1 MFRGVVS
8 WGRCRRG
15 IGVLCCMAGLLGALR
30 PASAW
35 SAPAL
40 TLRRSV
46 ALAVARAP
54 LVQAGRAREDAARAD
69 LDRAGRWPDPRL
81 EFGVQNLTV
90 QGPGAFNPAADSMTM
105 RTIGFSQAIPS
116 GTALAA
122 ERAGARAGEAAAG
135 AETEQARLHTR
146 QAAAAAWVSLWAARR
161 AREQLEELER
171 QSALVIVAAKAR
183 LAGGTGSTADVLAAQ
198 AAQAELANRLDQADA
213 TVAAARAALARWVGA
228 AAAQATLADPPDFT
242 RLPVTAA
249 HLLQS
254 PDAQAPLLGWSS
266 REDRAEAAL
275 QGARASK
282 HPDWSVG
289 LSYGVR
295 APGLP
300 AMATLMV
307 GVRLPLFPAHRE
319 DQDIL
324 ARRADLEAVRAER
337 ENARRAQIEAVQ
349 RLLATWQGYG
359 RQVQRDRDTLL
370 ALAADRS
377 AAALAA
383 YRGGAS
389 LQPWL
394 EARRDEIAIRLDY
407 VEALKAWGDSWAELA
422 FLLPEYAQ

>member
-1 MFRGVVS
+1 MSVL
-8 WGRCRRG
+8 RCRPRG
-15 IGVLCCMAGLLGALR
+15 AVFPLSC
-30 PASAW
+30 
-35 SAPAL
+35 APAL
-40 TLRRSV
+40 LALLAFPVLAAAPLTLQQ
-46 ALAVARAP
+46 AATLAVERAP
-54 LVQAGRAREDAARAD
+54 LVQAGHAREDAARAD
-69 LDRAGRWPDPRL
+69 LDRAGRWPDPSL
-81 EFGVQNLTV
+81 DFGVQNLPV
-90 QGPGAFNPAADSMTM
+90 QGPGAFIPAAGSMTM
-105 RTIGFSQAIPS
+105 RTVGFSQEIPS
-116 GTALAA
+116 GAKLAA
-122 ERAGARAGEAAAG
+122 ERAGARAGEAAAS
-135 AETEQARLHTR
+135 AETEQARLNTR

-161 AREQLEELER
+161 AREQLEGLER
-171 QSALVIVAAKAR
+171 QNALVIVAAKAR
-183 LAGGTGSTADVLAAQ
+183 LAGGTGSTADALAAQ

-213 TVAAARAALARWVGA
+213 TIAAARAALARWVGA
-228 AAAQATLADPPDFT
+228 AAAQATLADPPDFM

-254 PDAQAPLLGWSS
+254 PDAQAPLLDWES

-282 HPDWSVG
+282 HPGWNVD
-289 LSYGVR
+289 LSYGRV
-295 APGLP
+295 PGLP
-300 AMATLMV
+300 ALATLMV

-394 EARRDEIAIRLDY
+394 EARRDEITTRLDY
-407 VEALKAWGDSWAELA
+407 VEALKAWGDTWAQLA
-422 FLLPEYAQ
+422 YLLPEYAQ

>member
-1 MFRGVVS
+1 MFVFDR
-8 WGRCRRG
+8 RRRRG
-15 IGVLCCMAGLLGALR
+15 AVFHLQCATALLALTVF
-30 PASAW
+30 
-35 SAPAL
+35 PAL
-40 TLRRSV
+40 AASPLTLQQAV
-46 ALAVARAP
+46 TLAVERAP

-69 LDRAGRWPDPRL
+69 RNRAGRWPDPSL
-81 EFGVQNLTV
+81 DFGVQNLPV
-90 QGPGAFNPAADSMTM
+90 QGPGAFIPAAGSMTM
-105 RTIGFSQAIPS
+105 RTVGFSQEIPS
-116 GTALAA
+116 GAALAA
-122 ERAGARAGEAAAG
+122 ERAGARAGAAAAS

-161 AREQLEELER
+161 ARAQLEGLER
-171 QSALVIVAAKAR
+171 QNALVIVAAKAR
-183 LAGGTGSTADVLAAQ
+183 LAGGTGSTADALAAQ

-213 TVAAARAALARWVGA
+213 TIAAARAALARWVGA

-254 PDAQAPLLGWSS
+254 PDAQAPLLDWES

-275 QGARASK
+275 QSARASK
-282 HPDWSVG
+282 HPGWNVD
-289 LSYGVR
+289 LSYGRV
-295 APGLP
+295 PGLP
-300 AMATLMV
+300 ALATLMV

-349 RLLATWQGYG
+349 RLLATWRGYG
-359 RQVQRDRDTLL
+359 RQVRRDRDTLL
-370 ALAADRS
+370 SLAADRS

-394 EARRDEIAIRLDY
+394 EARRDEISTRLDY
-407 VEALKAWGDSWAELA
+407 VGALNAWGDTWVQLA
-422 FLLPEYAQ
+422 YLLPEYAQ

>member
-1 MFRGVVS
+1 MFVFDR
-8 WGRCRRG
+8 RRRRG
-15 IGVLCCMAGLLGALR
+15 AVFHLQCATALLALTVF
-30 PASAW
+30 
-35 SAPAL
+35 PAL
-40 TLRRSV
+40 AASPLTLQQAV
-46 ALAVARAP
+46 TLAVERAP

-69 LDRAGRWPDPRL
+69 RNRAGRWPDPSL
-81 EFGVQNLTV
+81 DFGVQNLPV
-90 QGPGAFNPAADSMTM
+90 QGPGAFIPAAGSMTM
-105 RTIGFSQAIPS
+105 RTVGFSQEIPS
-116 GTALAA
+116 GAALAA
-122 ERAGARAGEAAAG
+122 ERAGARAGAAAAS

-161 AREQLEELER
+161 ARAQLEGLER
-171 QSALVIVAAKAR
+171 QNALVIVAAKAR
-183 LAGGTGSTADVLAAQ
+183 LAGGTGSTADALAAQ

-213 TVAAARAALARWVGA
+213 TIAAARAALARWVGA

-254 PDAQAPLLGWSS
+254 PDAQAPLLDWES

-275 QGARASK
+275 QSARASK
-282 HPDWSVG
+282 HPGWNVN
-289 LSYGVR
+289 LSYGRV
-295 APGLP
+295 PGLP
-300 AMATLMV
+300 ALATLMV

-349 RLLATWQGYG
+349 RLLATWRGYG
-359 RQVQRDRDTLL
+359 RQVRRDRDTLL
-370 ALAADRS
+370 SLAADRS

-394 EARRDEIAIRLDY
+394 EARRDEISTRLDY
-407 VEALKAWGDSWAELA
+407 VGALNAWGDTWVQLA
-422 FLLPEYAQ
+422 YLLPEYAQ

>member
-1 MFRGVVS
+1 MSVL
-8 WGRCRRG
+8 RCRPRG
-15 IGVLCCMAGLLGALR
+15 AVFPLSCATVLLALLAFPVLAAV
-30 PASAW
+30 P
-35 SAPAL
+35 L
-40 TLRRSV
+40 TLQQAAV
-46 ALAVARAP
+46 LAVARAP
-54 LVQAGRAREDAARAD
+54 LVQAGHAREDAARAD

-81 EFGVQNLTV
+81 DFGVQNLPV
-90 QGPGAFNPAADSMTM
+90 QGPGAFIPAAGSMTM
-105 RTIGFSQAIPS
+105 RTVGFSQEIPS
-116 GTALAA
+116 GAKLAA
-122 ERAGARAGEAAAG
+122 ERAGARAGAAAAG

-161 AREQLEELER
+161 ARAQLEGLER
-171 QSALVIVAAKAR
+171 QNALVIVAAKAR
-183 LAGGTGSTADVLAAQ
+183 LAGGTGSTADALAAQ

-213 TVAAARAALARWVGA
+213 TIAAARAALARWVGA

-242 RLPVTAA
+242 RLPVAAA

-254 PDAQAPLLGWSS
+254 TDAQAPLLDWES

-275 QGARASK
+275 QSARASK
-282 HPDWSVG
+282 HPGWNVD
-289 LSYGVR
+289 LSYGRV
-295 APGLP
+295 PGLP
-300 AMATLMV
+300 ALATLMV

-394 EARRDEIAIRLDY
+394 EARRDEITTRLDY
-407 VEALKAWGDSWAELA
+407 VEALKAWGDTWAQLA
-422 FLLPEYAQ
+422 YLLPEYAQ

>member
-1 MFRGVVS
+1 MFVFDR
-8 WGRCRRG
+8 RRRRG
-15 IGVLCCMAGLLGALR
+15 AVFHLQCATALLALTVF
-30 PASAW
+30 
-35 SAPAL
+35 PAL
-40 TLRRSV
+40 AASPLTLQQAV
-46 ALAVARAP
+46 TLAVERAP

-69 LDRAGRWPDPRL
+69 RNRAGRWPDPSL
-81 EFGVQNLTV
+81 DFGVQNLPV
-90 QGPGAFNPAADSMTM
+90 QGPGAFIPAAGSMTM
-105 RTIGFSQAIPS
+105 RTVGFSQEIPS
-116 GTALAA
+116 GAALAA
-122 ERAGARAGEAAAG
+122 ERAGARAGAAAAS

-161 AREQLEELER
+161 AGAQLEGLER
-171 QSALVIVAAKAR
+171 QNALVIVAAKAR
-183 LAGGTGSTADVLAAQ
+183 LAGGTGSTADALAAQ

-213 TVAAARAALARWVGA
+213 TIAAARAALARWVGA

-254 PDAQAPLLGWSS
+254 PDAQAPLLDWES

-275 QGARASK
+275 QSARASK
-282 HPDWSVG
+282 HPGWNVD
-289 LSYGVR
+289 LSYGRV
-295 APGLP
+295 PGLP
-300 AMATLMV
+300 ALATLMV

-349 RLLATWQGYG
+349 RLLATWRGYG
-359 RQVQRDRDTLL
+359 RQVRRDRDTLL
-370 ALAADRS
+370 SLAADRS

-394 EARRDEIAIRLDY
+394 EARRDEISTRLDY
-407 VEALKAWGDSWAELA
+407 VGALNAWGDTWVQLA
-422 FLLPEYAQ
+422 YLLPEYAQ